1 MTDRPIIFSG
11 PMVKALIDGRK
22 TQTRRIIKPQPEQ
35 NVAGLW
41 VWPLDWV
48 KGIKRYGVS
57 VQTDEA
63 GLIQTLTYDPA
74 RCVGY
79 ATGDRLWVREN
90 CRAEELHLPPVTRA
104 TTSKERAAS
113 KRTEV
118 TVPNELDGH
127 DGVRYAADGEWR
139 IIENNMAAADRWC
152 ELFHYR
158 GRGKKG
164 IGNSV
169 PSIHMP
175 RWASR
180 LTLTVT
186 DVRVQRLQD
195 ISEDDARAEGA
206 KPWTG
211 ACQSYVTDFAA
222 IWRAIN
228 GPGAWDANPWVA
240 AISFTVQR
248 LDIDETTT

>member
-11 PMVKALIDGRK
+11 PMVKAMIDGRK
-22 TQTRRIIKPQPEQ
+22 TQTRRIIKI
-35 NVAGLW
+35 AGR
-41 VWPLDWV
+41 WPDYVGPRGCTDDPKCWGWEDSDHGDYVTIEREPGQRMGWRDWRGAYRV
-48 KGIKRYGVS
+48 
-57 VQTDEA
+57 
-63 GLIQTLTYDPA
+63 
-74 RCVGY
+74 
-79 ATGDRLWVREN
+79 GDRLYVREAHYMTDN
-90 CRAEELHLPPVTRA
+90 GDEQIAVYAEDEAEVVEHKALIARLRVSHALSETWAAPHLKLR
-104 TTSKERAAS
+104 
-113 KRTEV
+113 
-118 TVPNELDGH
+118 
-127 DGVRYAADGEWR
+127 
-139 IIENNMAAADRWC
+139 
-152 ELFHYR
+152 
-158 GRGKKG
+158 
-164 IGNSV
+164 

-180 LTLTVT
+180 LTLMVT

-228 GPGAWDANPWVA
+228 GPDAWDANPWVA

-248 LDIDETTT
+248 LNIDHLSDQPVEIANR